1 MVLKSKYGGFMFS
14 PEEAKKLKLKSGLL
28 ASDLVELG
36 VFSNLSAAYEAMR
49 SGEIE
54 FSKYGKCGRMV
65 SKSQLVKYLDNNFKE
80 VVLEL
85 KLTEDNYH
93 YIQRQVEL
101 EQQDGYEMT
110 LDATVNTMIDYFK
123 GNNFFI
129 SNKRDVA

>member
-1 MVLKSKYGGFMFS
+1 MFS